1 MMFFKKYWSLIY
13 IENFRKNSTSF
24 NSKNGKFLLLI
35 SLSFFALLSF
45 QSCKDDTIYHIEITE
60 IENPWHKDTTLSFQF
75 FIEDTTKVYLIKSIL
90 HYTSEYPFANLYV
103 KREIF
108 YEDNREYGDTANY
121 VLFDD
126 MGKMTGKGFSHTK
139 VLENTIGKGPL
150 RFGNIGYYYID
161 FNHLMRIDSL
171 PGIEKVGIVIQ
182 EVK

>member
-1 MMFFKKYWSLIY
+1 MTFFKKDCALFCVK
-13 IENFRKNSTSF
+13 NLRKNFILFTSI
-24 NSKNGKFLLLI
+24 SIKFLFFI
-35 SLSFFALLSF
+35 SLSFTAMWSL

-60 IENPWHKDTTLSFQF
+60 IKKPWHKDTTLSFQF

-150 RFGNIGYYYID
+150 RFGNIGYYYVD
-161 FNHLMRIDSL
+161 LNHLMRIDSL

>member
-1 MMFFKKYWSLIY
+1 MRF
-13 IENFRKNSTSF
+13 FRKENLPVYSQKRANTFRAFIAKYCSF
-24 NSKNGKFLLLI
+24 FISSFLLV
-35 SLSFFALLSF
+35 LSVFIT
-45 QSCKDDTIYHIEITE
+45 QSCKENNIYHIELTE
-60 IENPWHKDTTLSFQF
+60 INKPWHKDTTLSYQF

-90 HYTSEYPFANLYV
+90 HYTNEYPFANLYV

-108 YEDNREYGDTANY
+108 YEDKREYGDTANY
-121 VLFDD
+121 LLFDE
-126 MGKMTGKGFSHTK
+126 MGKMTGKGFSHIK

-161 FNHLMRIDSL
+161 FNHLMRVDSL

>member
-1 MMFFKKYWSLIY
+1 MMFFKKFSSPLFIHNVLNRFKYLSVNKIIFFSIALLLFLAIWSL
-13 IENFRKNSTSF
+13 
-24 NSKNGKFLLLI
+24 
-35 SLSFFALLSF
+35 
-45 QSCKDDTIYHIEITE
+45 QSCNNNVYHIEIIE
-60 IENPWHKDTTLSFQF
+60 IKKPWHKDTTLSFQF

-108 YEDNREYGDTANY
+108 FEDNREYADTANY
-121 VLFDD
+121 VLFDE
-126 MGKMTGKGFSHTK
+126 MGKMTGKGFSYTK

-150 RFGNIGYYYID
+150 RFGNIGYYYVD

-171 PGIEKVGIVIQ
+171 PGIEKVGIVIK